1 MRSRNFGRSRTVVEI
16 HLTLALAAL
25 RSCSP
30 RANPVIV
37 RFEQVNSAGFA
48 TSNFAFDELV
58 EVRAPPKAKAAAA

>member
-1 MRSRNFGRSRTVVEI
+1 MVEGED
-16 HLTLALAAL
+16 
-25 RSCSP
+25 RY
-30 RANPVIV
+30 PVIV